1 MTRAIWI
8 IIIQWAHGASD
19 KKDYT
24 YLQNHGFYPT
34 PECSSCLSP
43 ADRWPRFRQQQ
54 PGYANVL
61 LDWTCYNTSSKVGA
75 ATGPVPASI
84 SSSIM
89 SPHAISTCR
98 RSYYLKI
105 TESCFMS
112 YIHFYNVLFTL
123 SSGTARTVVFD
134 HFNIV

>member
-1 MTRAIWI
+1 MTRAIME
-8 IIIQWAHGASD
+8 IIIQWAHEESIQ
-19 KKDYT
+19 KDYT
-24 YLQNHGFYPT
+24 YHQNHGFYPT
-34 PECSSCLSP
+34 PEFSSCLP
-43 ADRWPRFRQQQ
+43 LTGRWPSFRQQQ
-54 PGYANVL
+54 PGYAHVL

-75 ATGPVPASI
+75 AAGPVPASI

-89 SPHAISTCR
+89 SPRAISTCR

-112 YIHFYNVLFTL
+112 YIHFYTVLFTL
-123 SSGTARTVVFD
+123 SSGTARALVFD